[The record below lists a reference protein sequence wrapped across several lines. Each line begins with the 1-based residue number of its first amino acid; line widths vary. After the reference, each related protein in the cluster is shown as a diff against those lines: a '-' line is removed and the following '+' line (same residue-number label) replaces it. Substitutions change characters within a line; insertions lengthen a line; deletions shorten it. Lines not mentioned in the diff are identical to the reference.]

1 MSENNFRDEARFV
14 RVGWKFFATTA
25 VLLAAKLS
33 YLVFSVSTLPDWATF
48 VAVGAAAAPF
58 FFAEKLA
65 LRLAKTGTLRRAA
78 DSSEAA
84 FWSFRFFGQIF
95 LATAFCVGFFGV
107 LSVFAA
113 SAKLGLPLVAVFA
126 PVWSAATL
134 EFLAFEFAENRTNV
148 FRAFAKIGRP
158 ALSFAARRVSPYFLA
173 AFCAFVLCVRN
184 PSWTSRAAF
193 GVVASV
199 GSVYVFLA
207 SGPIAYLAATNR
219 RLYCDKTEKTRI
231 SESENDDSGF

>member
-1 MSENNFRDEARFV
+1 MSEHNFRDEARFV

-25 VLLAAKLS
+25 VLLAAKLA
-33 YLVFSVSTLPDWATF
+33 YLVFSFATLPDWATF

-78 DSSEAA
+78 DSDEAA
-84 FWSFRFFGQIF
+84 FWSFRFFGRIF
-95 LATAFCVGFFGV
+95 LATSFCVGIFGV
-107 LSVFAA
+107 SSVFAA
-113 SAKLGLPLVAVFA
+113 SAKLALTLCVVAVFA
-126 PVWSAATL
+126 SAWSAATL

-148 FRAFAKIGRP
+148 FRAFAKIWRP
-158 ALSFAARRVSPYFLA
+158 AFSFAARRVSPYFLA

-184 PSWTSRAAF
+184 PSWPSRAAF

-207 SGPIAYLAATNR
+207 SGPIRYLAATRR
-219 RLYCDKTEKTRI
+219 RLFCEKTPDFSDAEKR
-231 SESENDDSGF
+231 ND